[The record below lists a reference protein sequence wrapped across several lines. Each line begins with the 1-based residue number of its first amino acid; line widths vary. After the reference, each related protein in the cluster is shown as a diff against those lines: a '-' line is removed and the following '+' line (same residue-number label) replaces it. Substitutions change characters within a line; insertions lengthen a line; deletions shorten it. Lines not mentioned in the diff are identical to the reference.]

1 MRQFLCALTA
11 ILFLMSSVPAWAE
24 NSREQAEE
32 AQLIKDMILYYGWH
46 GDAADEEIKELL
58 SALKDADADK
68 GELWENIMDYWRYA
82 NTDLIVHTEKLPEG
96 LPEDD
101 RLALVILG
109 LALNADGSIQEE
121 LVERLQVGLDC
132 AAQYPNAWVICTG
145 GGTAKEN
152 KDVTEAGQMGEWLLQ
167 HGLDA
172 KRLILEDQSLSTIEN
187 AEKTL
192 DLLNPQVS
200 ALAIISSD
208 YHVARGSLLFEAT
221 ALMKKLDVHVV
232 SNCASP
238 APDKVYTNDYLRG
251 WQMYNMLQLIG
262 ENELAWQ
269 YLNDPTHFPRPVL
282 LDNAA

>member
-1 MRQFLCALTA
+1 MAVC
-11 ILFLMSSVPAWAE
+11 
-24 NSREQAEE
+24 
-32 AQLIKDMILYYGWH
+32 H
-46 GDAADEEIKELL
+46 
-58 SALKDADADK
+58 
-68 GELWENIMDYWRYA
+68 
-82 NTDLIVHTEKLPEG
+82 TDLVIHTKKLPEG